1 MTGERKAPG
10 GGPGAADLRRGGEAL
25 ASTHIVPQPAK
36 NCKPPGHLTPD
47 EAKLWAAAEAIRDID
62 PIEYRERRRAL
73 GWLQRSLWVWPS
85 VNAKLDFVQSFCHNA
100 T

>member
-1 MTGERKAPG
+1 MTLQTKSAVLGLG
-10 GGPGAADLRRGGEAL
+10 GDQTTARRARRRGL
-25 ASTHIVPQPAK
+25 PSASAHIVPRPAK

-73 GWLQRSLWVWPS
+73 LLAQAARWQP
-85 VNAKLDFVQSFCHNA
+85 
-100 T
+100 TT